1 MESATKQAVV
11 EALMRLL
18 NKKAMDDISISEL
31 AKEAGISRM
40 TFYRNYQVK
49 EDVLLDHFKSVLEDY
64 KKDND
69 EHYGEGRFS
78 DRKNIVHCFEYFAKH
93 KQFLEAVLKSGYYY
107 TFLAIVDN
115 YVMETW
121 MKPGDGMEK
130 EYRLHAFAGALFNVY
145 ISWVTNGYKE
155 TPEEIADIL
164 Q

>member
-11 EALMRLL
+11 EAFMRLL
-18 NKKAMDDISISEL
+18 SKKSLDAISISEL

-49 EDVLLDHFKSVLEDY
+49 EDVFLDHFKSVLEDY
-64 KKDND
+64 KRDND
-69 EHYGEGRFS
+69 EHYGEGEFN

-115 YVMETW
+115 YVIETW
-121 MKPGDGMEK
+121 LKSGDGIEK
-130 EYRLHAFAGALFNVY
+130 EYRLHAFAGELFNVY
-145 ISWVTNGYKE
+145 ICWVSHGYKE
-155 TPEEIADIL
+155 SPEEIADIL
-164 Q
+164 K